1 MDRLR
6 DKVVII
12 TGASDGL
19 GRVMATMFSA
29 EGAPLVLAARR
40 TEQLEDTARLVR
52 DAGGEAVTVTTDVSL
67 PRTAVNDGH
76 AVSCSARPR
85 NGAAGRVT
93 VTMRL
98 LASWLSMPCTAAVS
112 CGARGGGVH

>member
-29 EGAPLVLAARR
+29 EGAPLVLAARERHVRFGQRAFAPPHDAPASSRSKPSSPRSEWSQRNPGEVAGQWIELVSRPGQQLR
-40 TEQLEDTARLVR
+40 TR
-52 DAGGEAVTVTTDVSL
+52 GFVSI
-67 PRTAVNDGH
+67 PRVL
-76 AVSCSARPR
+76 
-85 NGAAGRVT
+85 GR
-93 VTMRL
+93 
-98 LASWLSMPCTAAVS
+98 
-112 CGARGGGVH
+112 